1 MPQVPVTE
9 GDVTSFAVTFVAET
23 ALRDNV
29 HRMRS
34 EGENGAS
41 GADGAAVKAAPET
54 VDDQENTL
62 TIEQLA
68 AESGMTVRNI
78 RSHRARGLLPAP
90 EVRDRV
96 GYYGPHHVS
105 RLRLIQELQSE
116 GFNLKGIE
124 RLLEQSPGP
133 AEQFL
138 SFKRALGASFET
150 EEPQAFTR
158 KELAER
164 FGDDGDEALKQGIAS
179 GALVPLGDDRFEA
192 RVPSLLD
199 AAEGV
204 LAQGVPLHHAL
215 AVLSKVQDRCRAVA
229 REFVRLFLED
239 VWKPFEQAGY
249 PEERWPEVRASLDQ
263 LRPLSSQA
271 LMGIY
276 QMTMADEVDAAFGK
290 QLERLS
296 RGKR

>member
-1 MPQVPVTE
+1 MATP
-9 GDVTSFAVTFVAET
+9 D
-23 ALRDNV
+23 
-29 HRMRS
+29 
-34 EGENGAS
+34 
-41 GADGAAVKAAPET
+41 AAPADEAE
-54 VDDQENTL
+54 QHENDL
-62 TIEQLA
+62 TIEQLSA
-68 AESGMTVRNI
+68 QSGMTVRNI

-96 GYYGPHHVS
+96 GYYGPPHVA
-105 RLRLIQELQSE
+105 RLRMIQELQSE

-150 EEPQAFTR
+150 EEPQSFTR
-158 KELAER
+158 EELIDR
-164 FGDDGDEALKQGIAS
+164 FGTDSEDALKQAIEAG
-179 GALVPLGDDRFEA
+179 GLVPLGDDRYEA

-204 LAQGVPLHHAL
+204 LAQGVPLNHAL
-215 AVLSKVQDRCRAVA
+215 VVLSKVQDRCKSVA

-239 VWKPFEQAGY
+239 VWKPFEEAGY
-249 PEERWPEVRASLDQ
+249 PEEQWPEIRAALDQ
-263 LRPLSSQA
+263 LRPLSTQA

-276 QMTMADEVDAAFGK
+276 QMTMSDEVDAAFGK

-296 RGKR
+296 KSK

>member
-1 MPQVPVTE
+1 MATPDTATPDE
-9 GDVTSFAVTFVAET
+9 AEQ
-23 ALRDNV
+23 
-29 HRMRS
+29 H
-34 EGENGAS
+34 EN
-41 GADGAAVKAAPET
+41 D
-54 VDDQENTL
+54 L
-62 TIEQLA
+62 TIEQLS

-96 GYYGPHHVS
+96 GYYGAEHVA
-105 RLRLIQELQSE
+105 RLRMIQELQSE

-150 EEPQAFTR
+150 EEPQSFTR
-158 KELAER
+158 EELIER
-164 FGDDGDEALKQGIAS
+164 FGTDSDDALKQAIEAG
-179 GALVPLGDDRFEA
+179 GLVPLGDDRYEA

-204 LAQGVPLHHAL
+204 LAQGVPLNHAL
-215 AVLSKVQDRCRAVA
+215 VVLSKVQDRCKSVA

-239 VWKPFEQAGY
+239 VWKPFEEAGY
-249 PEERWPEVRASLDQ
+249 PEEQWPEIRAALDQ
-263 LRPLSSQA
+263 LRPLSTQA

-276 QMTMADEVDAAFGK
+276 QMTMSDEVDAAFGK

-296 RGKR
+296 KSKK

>member
-1 MPQVPVTE
+1 MPQLPVTVH
-9 GDVTSFAVTFVAET
+9 DVTSFAVTLFAETPLRDKVHRVAEP
-23 ALRDNV
+23 
-29 HRMRS
+29 
-34 EGENGAS
+34 ENS
-41 GADGAAVKAAPET
+41 
-54 VDDQENTL
+54 L
-62 TIEQLA
+62 TIEQLS

-96 GYYGPHHVS
+96 GYYGAQHVA

-150 EEPQAFTR
+150 EEPQTFTR
-158 KELAER
+158 EELAKR
-164 FGDDGDEALKQGIAS
+164 FGDDDDEALKQGIAS

-204 LAQGVPLHHAL
+204 IAQGVPLNHAL
-215 AVLSKVQDRCRAVA
+215 AVLSKVQDRCRSVA

-239 VWKPFEQAGY
+239 VWKPFEQEGY
-249 PEERWPEVRASLDQ
+249 PEERWPEVRAALDQ

-276 QMTMADEVDAAFGK
+276 QMTMADEVDSAFGR

>member
-1 MPQVPVTE
+1 MATVE
-9 GDVTSFAVTFVAET
+9 
-23 ALRDNV
+23 
-29 HRMRS
+29 
-34 EGENGAS
+34 
-41 GADGAAVKAAPET
+41 PET
-54 VDDQENTL
+54 TAAERQPSENTL
-62 TIEQLA
+62 TIEELSAQT
-68 AESGMTVRNI
+68 GMTVRNI

-90 EVRDRV
+90 EVRDRI
-96 GYYGPHHVS
+96 GYYGPEHVS
-105 RLRLIQELQSE
+105 RLRMIQELQSE

-150 EEPQAFTR
+150 EEPQAFSR
-158 KELAER
+158 EELAER
-164 FGDDGDEALKQGIAS
+164 FGDDDGDALKQGIES
-179 GALVPLGDDRFEA
+179 GALVPIGEDRFEA

-204 LAQGVPLHHAL
+204 IKQGVPLDHAL
-215 AVLSKVQDRCRAVA
+215 AVLSKVQDRCRSVA
-229 REFVRLFLED
+229 KEFVRLFLED
-239 VWKPFEQAGY
+239 VWKPFEEAGY
-249 PEERWPEVRASLDQ
+249 PEDRWPEVRESLDQ
-263 LRPLSSQA
+263 LRPLSAQA

-296 RGKR
+296 KGKK

>member
-1 MPQVPVTE
+1 MATP
-9 GDVTSFAVTFVAET
+9 DT
-23 ALRDNV
+23 ATPDEAQQ
-29 HRMRS
+29 H
-34 EGENGAS
+34 EN
-41 GADGAAVKAAPET
+41 D
-54 VDDQENTL
+54 L
-62 TIEQLA
+62 TIEQLS

-96 GYYGPHHVS
+96 GYYGAEHVA
-105 RLRLIQELQSE
+105 RLRMIQELQSE

-150 EEPQAFTR
+150 EEPQSFTR
-158 KELAER
+158 EELIER
-164 FGDDGDEALKQGIAS
+164 FGTDSDDALKQAIEAG
-179 GALVPLGDDRFEA
+179 GLVPLGDDRYEA

-204 LAQGVPLHHAL
+204 LAQGVPLNHAL
-215 AVLSKVQDRCRAVA
+215 VVLSKVQDRCKSVA

-239 VWKPFEQAGY
+239 VWKPFEEAGY
-249 PEERWPEVRASLDQ
+249 PEEQWPEIRAALDQ
-263 LRPLSSQA
+263 LRPLSTQA

-276 QMTMADEVDAAFGK
+276 QMTMSDEVDAAFGK

-296 RGKR
+296 KSKK

>member
-1 MPQVPVTE
+1 MATP
-9 GDVTSFAVTFVAET
+9 ET
-23 ALRDNV
+23 ATT
-29 HRMRS
+29 
-34 EGENGAS
+34 
-41 GADGAAVKAAPET
+41 DGAEPKPKN
-54 VDDQENTL
+54 DL

-68 AESGMTVRNI
+68 AQSGMTVRNI

-96 GYYGPHHVS
+96 GYYGPAHVA
-105 RLRLIQELQSE
+105 RLRMIQELQSE

-124 RLLEQSPGP
+124 RLLEQTPGP

-150 EEPQAFTR
+150 EEPQSFTR
-158 KELAER
+158 EELIER
-164 FGDDGDEALKQGIAS
+164 FGEDDEAMNKAIDS
-179 GALVPLGDDRFEA
+179 GALIPLGDDRFEA

-204 LAQGVPLHHAL
+204 LAQGVPIEHAV

-239 VWKPFEQAGY
+239 VWKPFEEAGY
-249 PEERWPEVRASLDQ
+249 PEDRWPEVREALDN
-263 LRPLSSQA
+263 LRPLSTQA

-276 QMTMADEVDAAFGK
+276 QMTMSDEVDAAFGK

-296 RGKR
+296 KGK

>member
-1 MPQVPVTE
+1 ME
-9 GDVTSFAVTFVAET
+9 AAERE
-23 ALRDNV
+23 A
-29 HRMRS
+29 S
-34 EGENGAS
+34 EREAS
-41 GADGAAVKAAPET
+41 
-54 VDDQENTL
+54 ENTL
-62 TIEQLA
+62 TIEELSAQT
-68 AESGMTVRNI
+68 GMTVRNI

-90 EVRDRV
+90 EVRDRI
-96 GYYGPHHVS
+96 GYYGPEHVS
-105 RLRLIQELQSE
+105 RLRMIQELQAE

-150 EEPQAFTR
+150 EEPQAFSR
-158 KELAER
+158 DELAER
-164 FGDDGDEALKQGIAS
+164 FGDDDGNALKQGIES
-179 GALVPLGDDRFEA
+179 GALVPIGEDRFEA

-204 LAQGVPLHHAL
+204 VKQGVPLDHAL
-215 AVLSKVQDRCRAVA
+215 AVLSKVQDRCRSVA
-229 REFVRLFLED
+229 KEFVRLFLED
-239 VWKPFEQAGY
+239 VWKPFEEAGY

-263 LRPLSSQA
+263 LRPLSAQA

-296 RGKR
+296 KGKK

>member
-1 MPQVPVTE
+1 MATE
-9 GDVTSFAVTFVAET
+9 EREARE
-23 ALRDNV
+23 
-29 HRMRS
+29 
-34 EGENGAS
+34 E
-41 GADGAAVKAAPET
+41 AA
-54 VDDQENTL
+54 L
-62 TIEQLA
+62 TIEELSA
-68 AESGMTVRNI
+68 RTGMTVRNI

-96 GYYGPHHVS
+96 GYYGPEHVD
-105 RLRLIQELQSE
+105 RLRMIQELQAE

-150 EEPQAFTR
+150 EEPQSFTAD
-158 KELAER
+158 ELIER
-164 FGDDGDEALKQGIAS
+164 FGESEDALKEAVRA
-179 GALVPLGDDRFEA
+179 GALIPVGDDRYEA
-192 RVPSLLD
+192 RVPSLLE

-204 LAQGVPLHHAL
+204 LAQGVPLDHAL
-215 AVLSKVQDRCRAVA
+215 AGLKKAQDRSRSGP

-239 VWKPFEQAGY
+239 VWKPFEEAGS
-249 PEERWPEVRASLDQ
+249 PEERWPEVRAALDQ
-263 LRPLSSQA
+263 LRPLSTQA

-296 RGKR
+296 K

>member
-1 MPQVPVTE
+1 MPQLPVTVH
-9 GDVTSFAVTFVAET
+9 DVTSFAVTLVTET
-23 ALRDNV
+23 PLRDKV
-29 HRMRS
+29 HI
-34 EGENGAS
+34 
-41 GADGAAVKAAPET
+41 VAAPE
-54 VDDQENTL
+54 NSL
-62 TIEQLA
+62 TIEQLS

-96 GYYGPHHVS
+96 GYYGPQHVA

-150 EEPQAFTR
+150 EEPQTFTR
-158 KELAER
+158 EELAKR
-164 FGDDGDEALKQGIAS
+164 FGDDDDEALKQGIAS

-204 LAQGVPLHHAL
+204 LAQGVPLNHAL
-215 AVLSKVQDRCRAVA
+215 AVLSKVQDRCRSVA

-239 VWKPFEQAGY
+239 VWKPFEQEGY
-249 PEERWPEVRASLDQ
+249 PEERWPEVRAALDQ

-276 QMTMADEVDAAFGK
+276 QMTMADEVDSAFGK

-296 RGKR
+296 KSKK

>member
-1 MPQVPVTE
+1 MPQLPVTVD
-9 GDVTSFAVTFVAET
+9 DVTLFAVTFVGET
-23 ALRDNV
+23 AIRDNV
-29 HRMRS
+29 HTVSTEDVNGSRGPAA
-34 EGENGAS
+34 GE
-41 GADGAAVKAAPET
+41 VTE
-54 VDDQENTL
+54 ENAL
-62 TIEQLA
+62 TIEELA
-68 AESGMTVRNI
+68 AQSGMTVRNI

-96 GYYGPHHVS
+96 GYYGPQHVT

-158 KELAER
+158 KELADR
-164 FGDDGDEALKQGIAS
+164 FGDNGDAALEQGIAS

-204 LAQGVPLHHAL
+204 LAQGVPLNHAL
-215 AVLSKVQDRCRAVA
+215 AVLSKVQDRCRSVA

-249 PEERWPEVRASLDQ
+249 PEDRWPEVRASLDQ

>member
-1 MPQVPVTE
+1 MATPDSATADE
-9 GDVTSFAVTFVAET
+9 AE
-23 ALRDNV
+23 
-29 HRMRS
+29 H
-34 EGENGAS
+34 ENG
-41 GADGAAVKAAPET
+41 
-54 VDDQENTL
+54 L
-62 TIEQLA
+62 TIEQLSA
-68 AESGMTVRNI
+68 QSGMTVRNI

-96 GYYGPHHVS
+96 GYYGPQHVA
-105 RLRLIQELQSE
+105 RLRMIQELQSE

-150 EEPQAFTR
+150 EEPQSFTR
-158 KELAER
+158 DELIER
-164 FGDDGDEALKQGIAS
+164 FGTNSEDALKEAIES
-179 GALVPLGDDRFEA
+179 GGLVPLGDDRYEA

-204 LAQGVPLHHAL
+204 LAQGVPLNHAL
-215 AVLSKVQDRCRAVA
+215 AVLSKVQDRCRSVA

-239 VWKPFEQAGY
+239 VWKPFEEAGY
-249 PEERWPEVRASLDQ
+249 PEEQWPEIRAALDQ
-263 LRPLSSQA
+263 LRPLSTQA

-276 QMTMADEVDAAFGK
+276 QMTMSDEVDAAFGK

-296 RGKR
+296 KSKK

>member
-1 MPQVPVTE
+1 MPQLPVTVH
-9 GDVTSFAVTFVAET
+9 DVTSFAVTLFTET
-23 ALRDNV
+23 PLRDKV
-29 HRMRS
+29 HRVA
-34 EGENGAS
+34 GPENS
-41 GADGAAVKAAPET
+41 
-54 VDDQENTL
+54 L
-62 TIEQLA
+62 TIEQLS

-96 GYYGPHHVS
+96 GYYGPQHVA

-150 EEPQAFTR
+150 EEPQTFTR
-158 KELAER
+158 EELAKR
-164 FGDDGDEALKQGIAS
+164 FVDDDDEALKQGIAS

-204 LAQGVPLHHAL
+204 VAQGVPLNHAL
-215 AVLSKVQDRCRAVA
+215 AVLSKVQDRCRSVA

-249 PEERWPEVRASLDQ
+249 PEEKWPEVRAALDQ

-276 QMTMADEVDAAFGK
+276 QMTMADEVDSAFGR

>member
-1 MPQVPVTE
+1 MPQLPVTLH
-9 GDVTSFAVTFVAET
+9 DVTSFAVTFVAEPP
-23 ALRDNV
+23 LRDKV
-29 HRMRS
+29 HR
-34 EGENGAS
+34 
-41 GADGAAVKAAPET
+41 VAAPE
-54 VDDQENTL
+54 NSL
-62 TIEQLA
+62 TIEQLS

-96 GYYGPHHVS
+96 GYYGPQHIA
-105 RLRLIQELQSE
+105 RLRLILELQSE

-150 EEPQAFTR
+150 EEPQTFTR
-158 KELAER
+158 EELAKR
-164 FGDDGDEALKQGIAS
+164 FGDDDDEALKQGIAS

-204 LAQGVPLHHAL
+204 LAQGVPLNHAL
-215 AVLSKVQDRCRAVA
+215 AVLSKVQDRCRSVA

-239 VWKPFEQAGY
+239 VWKPFEQEGY
-249 PEERWPEVRASLDQ
+249 PEERWPEVRAALDQ

-276 QMTMADEVDAAFGK
+276 QMTMADEVDSAFGK

>member
-1 MPQVPVTE
+1 MSTPEAATTSA
-9 GDVTSFAVTFVAET
+9 GD
-23 ALRDNV
+23 
-29 HRMRS
+29 
-34 EGENGAS
+34 
-41 GADGAAVKAAPET
+41 AA
-54 VDDQENTL
+54 DQENDL

-68 AESGMTVRNI
+68 AASGMTVRNI
-78 RSHRARGLLPAP
+78 RSHRARGLLQAP

-96 GYYGPHHVS
+96 GYYGPTHVT
-105 RLRLIQELQSE
+105 RLRMIQELQSE

-124 RLLEQSPGP
+124 RLLEQTPGP

-150 EEPQAFTR
+150 EEPQSFTR
-158 KELAER
+158 EELIER
-164 FGDDGDEALKQGIAS
+164 FGEDDESMKRAIQS
-179 GALVPLGDDRFEA
+179 GALIPVGDDRFEA

-204 LAQGVPLHHAL
+204 LAQGVPLDHAV
-215 AVLSKVQDRCRAVA
+215 AVLSKVQERCRSVA
-229 REFVRLFLED
+229 REFVRLFMED
-239 VWKPFEQAGY
+239 VWKPFEEAGY
-249 PEERWPEVRASLDQ
+249 PEDRWPEVRESLDR
-263 LRPLSSQA
+263 LRPLSTQA

-296 RGKR
+296 RGKK

>member
-1 MPQVPVTE
+1 MATPDTATPDE
-9 GDVTSFAVTFVAET
+9 AEQ
-23 ALRDNV
+23 
-29 HRMRS
+29 H
-34 EGENGAS
+34 EN
-41 GADGAAVKAAPET
+41 D
-54 VDDQENTL
+54 L
-62 TIEQLA
+62 TIEQLS

-96 GYYGPHHVS
+96 GYYGPDHVA
-105 RLRLIQELQSE
+105 RLRMIQELQSE

-150 EEPQAFTR
+150 EEPQSFTR
-158 KELAER
+158 EELIER
-164 FGDDGDEALKQGIAS
+164 FGTDSEDALKQAIEAG
-179 GALVPLGDDRFEA
+179 GLVPLGDDRYEA
-192 RVPSLLD
+192 RVPSLLV

-204 LAQGVPLHHAL
+204 LAQGVPLNHAL
-215 AVLSKVQDRCRAVA
+215 VVLSKVQDRCKSVA

-239 VWKPFEQAGY
+239 VWKPFEEAGY
-249 PEERWPEVRASLDQ
+249 PEEQWPEIRAALDQ
-263 LRPLSSQA
+263 LRPLSTQA

-276 QMTMADEVDAAFGK
+276 QMTMSDEVDAAFGK

-296 RGKR
+296 KSKK

>member
-1 MPQVPVTE
+1 VSVVN
-9 GDVTSFAVTFVAET
+9 VTSFAVTLSAET
-23 ALRDNV
+23 DFRDNV
-29 HRMRS
+29 HIMS
-34 EGENGAS
+34 VSAQAS
-41 GADGAAVKAAPET
+41 DGA
-54 VDDQENTL
+54 QENAL

-96 GYYGPHHVS
+96 GYYGPQHVT

-158 KELAER
+158 EELADR
-164 FGDDGDEALKQGIAS
+164 FGDDTGDALKQGIAS
-179 GALVPLGDDRFEA
+179 GALVPIGDDRFEA

-204 LAQGVPLHHAL
+204 LAQGVPLNHAL
-215 AVLSKVQDRCRAVA
+215 SVLSKVQDRCRTVA

-239 VWKPFEQAGY
+239 VWKPFEEAGY
-249 PEERWPEVRASLDQ
+249 PEDRWPEVRASLDQ

-290 QLERLS
+290 QLERIS
-296 RGKR
+296 KSKR